1 MKNEAIIN
9 FTKNEIK
16 SGLEK
21 LNDGCQLLFKRMYS
35 HNNLNATIQEAV
47 DGMDIE
53 KLDWALS
60 QVQRS
65 LQNPNLL
72 RQQLEDK

>member
-21 LNDGCQLLFKRMYS
+21 LNDDCQMLFKRMYS
-35 HNNLNATIQEAV
+35 HNNLNLTIQEAV
-47 DGMDIE
+47 DGMEIE
-53 KLDWALS
+53 ELDWALS

-65 LQNPNLL
+65 LKNPKSL
-72 RQQLEDK
+72 REQLEAK